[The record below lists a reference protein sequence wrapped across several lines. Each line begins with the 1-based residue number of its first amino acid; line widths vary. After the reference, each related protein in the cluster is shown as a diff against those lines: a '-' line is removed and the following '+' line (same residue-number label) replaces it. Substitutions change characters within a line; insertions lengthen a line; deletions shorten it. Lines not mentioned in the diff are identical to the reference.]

1 MQGREAKDRLYE
13 QFSRTAQAMA
23 SPHRIEM
30 LELLA
35 QGERTVEALA
45 TVAGMRITN
54 TSAHLQVLRR
64 AGLVEA
70 RKEGTK
76 VFYRLSGSDVAAFV
90 VALRELAR
98 IRGAEVERVVRDYFV
113 GLNCTWSL
121 FSGSRITRYRR
132 NYGLAYA

>member
-13 QFSRTAQAMA
+13 QFSRTAKAMA
-23 SPHRIEM
+23 SPHRIEV

-45 TVAGMRITN
+45 TVAGMGITN

-70 RKEGTK
+70 RKEGTR
-76 VFYRLSGSDVAAFV
+76 VHYRLSGNDVQGYSADLLLSSNLLGNQ
-90 VALRELAR
+90 LRDLLLL
-98 IRGAEVERVVRDYFV
+98 G
-113 GLNCTWSL
+113 
-121 FSGSRITRYRR
+121 
-132 NYGLAYA
+132 